1 MYLHRRCRRC
11 PKQVGCRVEGHQPAR
26 REVFADGRSG
36 FDSAIRI
43 GLKRTDTVMESNSSI
58 HEIHASVAYWQE
70 PIYASDSVDTQAKTS
85 RKHGKNEVSHPGLI
99 VEPARAKTR

>member
-1 MYLHRRCRRC
+1 
-11 PKQVGCRVEGHQPAR
+11 
-26 REVFADGRSG
+26 
-36 FDSAIRI
+36 
-43 GLKRTDTVMESNSSI
+43 MESNSSI
-58 HEIHASVAYWQE
+58 HEIHASVADWQE